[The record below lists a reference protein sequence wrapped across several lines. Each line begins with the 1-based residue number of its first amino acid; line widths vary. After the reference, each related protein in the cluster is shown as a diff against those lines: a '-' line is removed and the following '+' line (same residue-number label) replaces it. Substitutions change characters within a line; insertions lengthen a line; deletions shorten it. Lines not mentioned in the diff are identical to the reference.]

1 MKRNANK
8 SIFQQKFESE
18 AKGEDEAKEKVEK
31 ASKLQRFLEEKLNA
45 LNESELAERS
55 LHHLASLRAIQS
67 ELKSDTDGTPPE
79 NESELAKES
88 FHHLASIRAI
98 QSDTEGT
105 PPEKKNK
112 KRKETFRQRR
122 F

>member
-18 AKGEDEAKEKVEK
+18 AKGKDEAKEKVEK
-31 ASKLQRFLEEKLNA
+31 ASKLQRFLEVKLNA
-45 LNESELAERS
+45 LNESELSERS

-79 NESELAKES
+79 NESQLAES
-88 FHHLASIRAI
+88 IHHLAMIRVI
-98 QSDTEGT
+98 QEEEEEEEG
-105 PPEKKNK
+105 KKKKKK